1 MVGVQPIKLTLYSQ
15 QNLDR
20 EVIIA
25 MEVSHAT
32 LSTLGSEAQRWTAEN
47 DVRGERPYID
57 TIDCSEN
64 DSINGNESHVEEE
77 EMDDDDDKCNE
88 DLEIVDALELDD
100 PQTSL
105 CVLSGTSIFLREGA
119 TNYVASGGGYA
130 VLQSNPPPFSFFVL
144 EKIQPKAKKRAPG
157 PTAAIR
163 SGDVVRVQL
172 VDATSKDV
180 KYLTIHQGWWLRWS
194 AARPKRNG
202 LFYIRTGEPNGSLV
216 VLGCPFSLASRRWS
230 HYTIG
235 ACFESSAKYGGRML
249 GIYKTGKVLVSDD
262 IGNGEDDNGHT
273 QDNELDVT
281 DHLIEKSSDKRM
293 MPLLLCA
300 EACHSPE
307 ILSVQTPDLARNLFT
322 GGDTSVQNPC
332 SPTIPAIQKHYEVDV
347 PVWLEMMNRT
357 ERKMQLVYAVR
368 FNNVLTQ
375 ANEGIGSDT
384 EKESCATDENQCIT
398 PKSRF
403 FVTLRTGRELAPI
416 LRLGI
421 DCKGQTSSPSSD
433 DWQQGCV
440 YRMINMRDFLE
451 AQNIIVSLLAYHTF
465 YSFDLDNQDELH
477 DAESFTSSS
486 VDFDSDEMLDGDEN
500 VGDDED
506 GEPSQFESDGSNHGY
521 TVPRVSSFDQDLS
534 IISAVDEQEMILTP
548 KGEGVSCIKRAKSA
562 EDFSRCDIRQDDLHR
577 RVGALS
583 VRKKNRSVHTAV
595 GLVAKTVKSSTVITG
610 KHVLKHSMNI
620 TKGTVKG
627 TVSAGRAAGRVIPVS
642 SVVYGYKQ
650 PRKHEPGE

>member
-1 MVGVQPIKLTLYSQ
+1 
-15 QNLDR
+15 
-20 EVIIA
+20 
-25 MEVSHAT
+25 
-32 LSTLGSEAQRWTAEN
+32 
-47 DVRGERPYID
+47 
-57 TIDCSEN
+57 
-64 DSINGNESHVEEE
+64 
-77 EMDDDDDKCNE
+77 
-88 DLEIVDALELDD
+88 
-100 PQTSL
+100 
-105 CVLSGTSIFLREGA
+105 
-119 TNYVASGGGYA
+119 
-130 VLQSNPPPFSFFVL
+130 
-144 EKIQPKAKKRAPG
+144 
-157 PTAAIR
+157 
-163 SGDVVRVQL
+163 
-172 VDATSKDV
+172 
-180 KYLTIHQGWWLRWS
+180 
-194 AARPKRNG
+194 
-202 LFYIRTGEPNGSLV
+202 
-216 VLGCPFSLASRRWS
+216 
-230 HYTIG
+230 
-235 ACFESSAKYGGRML
+235 
-249 GIYKTGKVLVSDD
+249 
-262 IGNGEDDNGHT
+262 
-273 QDNELDVT
+273 
-281 DHLIEKSSDKRM
+281 
-293 MPLLLCA
+293 
-300 EACHSPE
+300 
-307 ILSVQTPDLARNLFT
+307 
-322 GGDTSVQNPC
+322 
-332 SPTIPAIQKHYEVDV
+332 
-347 PVWLEMMNRT
+347 
-357 ERKMQLVYAVR
+357 MQLVYAVR

-421 DCKGQTSSPSSD
+421 DCKGQTLSPSSD

-534 IISAVDEQEMILTP
+534 IISAVDEQEMTLTP
-548 KGEGVSCIKRAKSA
+548 KGEGVSYIKRAKSA
-562 EDFSRCDIRQDDLHR
+562 EDFSRSDIRQDDLHR

-583 VRKKNRSVHTAV
+583 ARKKNRSVHTAV